1 MKRMKVFEQFTIR
14 IKMPEGAYETM
25 SDEENDDLFDEVW
38 QLEEDAIEFVQKE
51 IDKSELFPKGTVA
64 DI

>member
-1 MKRMKVFEQFTIR
+1 
-14 IKMPEGAYETM
+14 MPEGVYETM
-25 SDEENDDLFDEVW
+25 SNEESDDLFDEVW

-64 DI
+64 GI

>member
-14 IKMPEGAYETM
+14 IKMPEGVYETM
-25 SDEENDDLFDEVW
+25 SDEESDDLFDEVW

-64 DI
+64 GI